1 MCGGTFFSI
10 QTIYVM
16 KWNIWD
22 WDAVHLCYNIC
33 DEGRILSV
41 VESEVNHL
49 GVHMDIRKK
58 GEKSISKIHF

>member
-1 MCGGTFFSI
+1 M
-10 QTIYVM
+10 
-16 KWNIWD
+16 
-22 WDAVHLCYNIC
+22 HLCYNIR